1 MTIKRHQ
8 AYLLLRAPEILAFW
22 SFGLACDICGFE
34 RAADWAAAKL
44 LNIVG

>member
-1 MTIKRHQ
+1 MKTRYQ
-8 AYLLLRAPEILAFW
+8 QVYLLLRSPEILAIW
-22 SFGLACDICGFE
+22 CFGLLCDLCGFE